1 MINLAQ
7 LALQNADIVLFFNIN
22 KGLLYEKHHYQ
33 IKQYTNTT
41 TRTACGLLQKR
52 NGRFRYNGVLKYYQF
67 ILEVTVGIDAE
78 MCQMSL

>member
-7 LALQNADIVLFFNIN
+7 LALQNAEKCPFFNIN
-22 KGLLYEKHHYQ
+22 KGLLYENHHYQ
-33 IKQYTNTT
+33 MKQYTNAT
-41 TRTACGLLQKR
+41 TRTACGLLQK